1 VELLVALVLSK
12 FAIVAVLALG
22 GAALNHDVS
31 HGATALLVGLVL
43 VVLGAFAPWA
53 LLALLPLHE
62 LASGAI
68 GSLRSQTR
76 QLGGALAGADS
87 RAYLAEDWIDR
98 LPDRMRAAAGDADQ
112 FDRAAGA
119 RSTLA
124 ALADGASDPGPAA
137 EAADSADAEL
147 DRFDHGATE
156 AGSGSAPL
164 DSAGPGTRA
173 DGGDGVAQPG
183 GSAGNASGSG
193 DGGGGGL
200 DGATAGAG
208 GRGAGEREE
217 QRLPHLHPMYH
228 QDDGG
233 WRTLTLGPD
242 DPGPPGPLWQPPARA
257 DDAGSGSA
265 PAPAHDPRSDSSR
278 PAEGVIPGAAAA
290 DDVDP
295 LPPPQDSDQGRL

>member
-1 VELLVALVLSK
+1 
-12 FAIVAVLALG
+12 
-22 GAALNHDVS
+22 VS

-98 LPDRMRAAAGDADQ
+98 LPDRMRTAAGDADQ

-137 EAADSADAEL
+137 RAADSADAEL
-147 DRFDHGATE
+147 DLLDHGATE

-183 GSAGNASGSG
+183 GSVRAASSS
-193 DGGGGGL
+193 D
-200 DGATAGAG
+200 AGAG
-208 GRGAGEREE
+208 GDGAATGTGGGGAGEREE

-228 QDDGG
+228 QDDGS

-257 DDAGSGSA
+257 DDAGSGSG
-265 PAPAHDPRSDSSR
+265 PAPADHPRSDSSR
-278 PAEGVIPGAAAA
+278 SGGGCHPR
-290 DDVDP
+290 
-295 LPPPQDSDQGRL
+295 SRRS